1 MKKSILSYLFV
12 AGLLVFNTSC
22 SSDSKEQSSQPNS
35 EQTSSMDAAVKGLD
49 ADLLGT
55 YHGIQPSYN
64 MKNKD
69 GEDLVINGNKIQV
82 PSIDYKFVVEENHAV
97 SLQQIS
103 LEDNMT
109 VHYQGTYRIVS
120 NDENTVTLECSV
132 SDGQNSNPTYVLTI
146 NKIDKK
152 GMCSGNNDPEFSIE
166 LGNN

>member
-1 MKKSILSYLFV
+1 MKKSILSHLFV
-12 AGLLVFNTSC
+12 AGLLVFTSSC
-22 SSDSKEQSSQPNS
+22 GSDSTDQSSQLNS
-35 EQTSSMDAAVKGLD
+35 EQTSNTDAAAEGLA

-69 GEDLVINGNKIQV
+69 GEDLVINGNKVQV
-82 PSIDYKFVVEENHAV
+82 PSIDYKFVVEGNHVV

-109 VHYQGTYRIVS
+109 VNYQGTYRIVS
-120 NDENTVTLECSV
+120 NDENTVTLECEV

-146 NKIDKK
+146 NKSDKK
-152 GMCSGNNDPEFSIE
+152 GTCSGNNDPEFSIE